1 MPVIPSP
8 IISEVYHES
17 EEMGD
22 LLMLNESVGSDES
35 EDLASAI
42 HQQGQDEA
50 AQHLHLHP

>member
-1 MPVIPSP
+1 MPVIPSL

-35 EDLASAI
+35 EDEVEAI